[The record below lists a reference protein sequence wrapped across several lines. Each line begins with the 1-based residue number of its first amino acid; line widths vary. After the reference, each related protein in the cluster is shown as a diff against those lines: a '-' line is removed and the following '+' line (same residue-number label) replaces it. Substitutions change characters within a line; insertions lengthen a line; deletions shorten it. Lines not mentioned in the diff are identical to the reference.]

1 MFDCVFFQNLSPAI
15 KAIAISIIGDIKIVV
30 PFYAVQGNLVWWKV
44 LLVSILGNS
53 ISAIFL
59 LTILVLLSDFLGRKF
74 VFWERF
80 FSRLFEKA
88 KLKHKKTFE
97 KWGVLAVVL
106 AAAVPLPGFG
116 GWTAAIVA
124 FVFGIRFRKAVLFV
138 VLGIILEAIIMT
150 LLSFG
155 IKNIF

>member
-1 MFDCVFFQNLSPAI
+1 MEFFQSLPKELTLLVA
-15 KAIAISIIGDIKIVV
+15 SIFGDIKIII
-30 PFYAVQGNLVWWKV
+30 PLYAAQGSLLWWNV
-44 LLVSILGNS
+44 MLFAIIGNS

-59 LTILVLLSDFLGRKF
+59 LTVLVLLSDFLRRRFK
-74 VFWERF
+74 FWERF
-80 FSRLFEKA
+80 FSKLFAKT

-106 AAAVPLPGFG
+106 AAAIPLPGFG
-116 GWTAAIVA
+116 GWTASIVA
-124 FVFGIRFRKAVLFV
+124 FVFGIRFRKAVFFV

-155 IKNIF
+155 IKNMF